1 MSRERVPDLEEI
13 LQKEAEAPIPPPR
26 ADLANLAIRKV
37 RGWILMTDLIRW
49 ATLEGVW
56 ASLSRNS
63 GDARG
68 REERQ
73 DL

>member
-13 LQKEAEAPIPPPR
+13 LQKEAEAPMPPPR
-26 ADLANLAIRKV
+26 ADLPNLAIRRV
-37 RGWILMTDLIRW
+37 RGWILMTDLVRW
-49 ATLEGVW
+49 ATLEGLW
-56 ASLSRNS
+56 ASFSRNS

-68 REERQ
+68 GEERQ

>member
-1 MSRERVPDLEEI
+1 MSRECVPDLEEI
-13 LQKEAEAPIPPPR
+13 LQQEAEAPIPLPR
-26 ADLANLAIRKV
+26 ADLSNLAIRRV
-37 RGWILMTDLIRW
+37 RSWILLTDLIRW
-49 ATLEGVW
+49 ATLEGLW

-73 DL
+73 DP